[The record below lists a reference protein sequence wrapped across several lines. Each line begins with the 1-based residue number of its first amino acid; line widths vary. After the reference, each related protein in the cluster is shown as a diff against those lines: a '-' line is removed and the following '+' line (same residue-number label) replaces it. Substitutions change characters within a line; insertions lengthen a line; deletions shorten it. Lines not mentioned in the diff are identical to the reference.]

1 LTCKDRNSK
10 LESRNSKF
18 GRRFA
23 IFEFRISIFV
33 FRRISNRQRS
43 SPSMVK
49 HDVKVFSSL
58 EEMSW
63 AAACAFEDLSRI
75 RAIENKTF
83 SAALS
88 GGLTPRLLYQ
98 ILASR
103 ALLGRIQWKNIHLFQ
118 VDERCVPPDHPDSNY
133 RMIREALLDNADIP
147 AENFHRMQAEQAD
160 LEQAARD
167 YAHELA
173 RVLQPQDG
181 DRPRLDIVFLG
192 MGPDGHTASLFPGTA
207 ALEEQSVWVRPN
219 HVERLGMRRLTM
231 TFPLLNTAAHV
242 IFLVAGA
249 DKAEGLR
256 KVLEGPPGQLPAQR
270 IQPLDGSLSWFLDE
284 AAARK
289 LSPATRGEP

>member
-1 LTCKDRNSK
+1 
-10 LESRNSKF
+10 
-18 GRRFA
+18 
-23 IFEFRISIFV
+23 
-33 FRRISNRQRS
+33 
-43 SPSMVK
+43 MVK
-49 HDVKVFSSL
+49 HDVKVFPTL

-63 AAACAFEDLSRI
+63 GAACAFEDQSRLKI
-75 RAIENKTF
+75 TQGKIF

-88 GGLTPRLLYQ
+88 GGVTPRLLYQ
-98 ILASR
+98 ILGSP
-103 ALLGRIQWKNIHLFQ
+103 ALAGRLRWENTQLFQ

-133 RMIREALLDNADIP
+133 RMIREALLDTAAIP
-147 AENFHRMQAEQAD
+147 PENFHRMQAEQSD

-181 DRPRLDIVFLG
+181 DRPRLDVIFLG

-207 ALEEQSVWVRPN
+207 ALEEQTAWVRPN
-219 HVERLGMRRLTM
+219 HLERLGMRRLTM
-231 TFPLLNTAAHV
+231 TLPLLNAAAHV

-256 KVLEGPPGQLPAQR
+256 KVLEGPPGELPAQR
-270 IQPLDGSLSWFLDE
+270 IQPLDGSLSWFVDE

-289 LSPATRGEP
+289 LSPATRGER